1 MPLYEASFL
10 GEPQPIKPVKKS
22 RSKKAAPDVP
32 VPVETPAAIEPKPK
46 AVRKRKAPEPKEE
59 IAAPIQ
65 PLADPAPYGLNKRGK
80 PYKRPQKPLQE
91 ATPSATSEE
100 SESTEPAPKKS
111 KGKAKEEPT
120 EEEAPKKISKKAA
133 AAANKKIIVDGNTAE
148 EPPTWFKAYLHDEAK
163 RRNADKPKNER
174 SKAPAVKHE
183 AEVKAHEKWSDGLV
197 RDRVNNEV
205 NSHMG
210 RLYSQIYGRRF

>member
-32 VPVETPAAIEPKPK
+32 VPVEEPAAIEPKPK
-46 AVRKRKAPEPKEE
+46 AIRKRKAPEPKEE
-59 IAAPIQ
+59 VAAPIQ
-65 PLADPAPYGLNKRGK
+65 QVEDPAPYGLNKKGK
-80 PYKRPQKPLQE
+80 PYKRPQKPVQE

-100 SESTEPAPKKS
+100 SAAP
-111 KGKAKEEPT
+111 EI
-120 EEEAPKKISKKAA
+120 EAPKKKRVKKAPA
-133 AAANKKIIVDGNTAE
+133 PENKKVIIDGVAVE
-148 EPPTWFKAYLHDEAK
+148 EPPTWFKSYLHDEAK
-163 RRNADKPKNER
+163 RRNADKPKAERAKSAVVKNE
-174 SKAPAVKHE
+174 ADI
-183 AEVKAHEKWSDGLV
+183 KAHEKWSDGLV

>member
-100 SESTEPAPKKS
+100 SESPAPKKG

-120 EEEAPKKISKKAA
+120 EEEAPKKKRAKKAPA
-133 AAANKKIIVDGNTAE
+133 PENKKVIIDGVTVE
-148 EPPTWFKAYLHDEAK
+148 EPPSWFKSYLHDEAK
-163 RRNADKPKNER
+163 RRNADKPKAERAKSAVVKNE
-174 SKAPAVKHE
+174 ADI
-183 AEVKAHEKWSDGLV
+183 KAHEKWSDGLV